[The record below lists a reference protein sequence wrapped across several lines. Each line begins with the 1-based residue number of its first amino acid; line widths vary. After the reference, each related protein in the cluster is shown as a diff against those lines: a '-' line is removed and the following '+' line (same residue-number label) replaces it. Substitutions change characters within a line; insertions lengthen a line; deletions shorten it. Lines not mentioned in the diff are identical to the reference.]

1 MTVLSC
7 AAALCAACAG
17 AVCAQDPDASK
28 DKYQLLVEQLRSSA
42 TYAAAEKALI
52 ASGPDAVP
60 ALVEGAVQLPNL
72 KNRMTGRIARIGPGA
87 VPKLIALL
95 GDPAMR
101 DTAGGI
107 LFLVASPAS
116 FEQVPALLACARL
129 PDTRHS
135 CGMSLAK
142 VMSAKAQAQVPALAK
157 ALEDPD
163 KDLRMY
169 AAAALGQGPAAKD
182 AVQALAG
189 ALGDPEAAVRMAA
202 AAALGKMKGAARDS
216 LPALEKLAADPNGDV
231 AAAAAQAVKAI
242 QGPKP
247 KGPKSAGG
255 AKKAPRKGR

>member
-107 LFLVASPAS
+107 LFLVAWGLIDFHHIGSILRAS
-116 FEQVPALLACARL
+116 RQESLVLIVTLLATLFVELEFAIYVGIILSLMLYLNRTSRPEVESL
-129 PDTRHS
+129 VPDPLTEQRKS
-135 CGMSLAK
+135 VVK
-142 VMSAKAQAQVPALAK
+142 VAMPHF
-157 ALEDPD
+157 
-163 KDLRMY
+163 R
-169 AAAALGQGPAAKD
+169 
-182 AVQALAG
+182 
-189 ALGDPEAAVRMAA
+189 
-202 AAALGKMKGAARDS
+202 
-216 LPALEKLAADPNGDV
+216 
-231 AAAAAQAVKAI
+231 
-242 QGPKP
+242 
-247 KGPKSAGG
+247 
-255 AKKAPRKGR
+255 GR